1 MFWQRMPGIQR
12 KVFTETIPFRCCE
25 FLYGN
30 FYLGNRN
37 KRRIVFVPVNRRIFD
52 RHRNRI
58 SLFLKHKFETGG
70 FLFKMGNHRLTQI
83 IFRGVLGNFLVF
95 YFTRFCG
102 IFNRS
107 RIVSQTIWSCAPITD
122 FQNIRNFF
130 SANGNG
136 FFQGGQFPIPR
147 HSPEKIGHR
156 SFYERRF

>member
-102 IFNRS
+102 IFNCS

-130 SANGNG
+130 LRMEMASFKAVS
-136 FFQGGQFPIPR
+136 FQSQGIP
-147 HSPEKIGHR
+147 PKK
-156 SFYERRF
+156 